1 MRFEDRVNK
10 EQETVEMNAVFTDI
24 EHAFAGWLLGGMCMN
39 ITVCF
44 TSQHGARNVNFFFT
58 FM

>member
-24 EHAFAGWLLGGMCMN
+24 EHAFAGWLLGGMGMN

-44 TSQHGARNVNFFFT
+44 GT
-58 FM
+58 